1 MMARWILLR
10 GLTRE
15 SRHWGAFAP
24 MLEARCGAVLPID
37 LPGNGTLAHWR
48 SPADVDAY
56 VDAVRAEA
64 QRHGARPPHR
74 VLAMSLGGMVASAW
88 AWRFPDEIERLVLVN
103 TSMRPYSRFYERLRP
118 AAWPAL
124 ARAAWHWRDGDRG
137 ADRGNVAEAM
147 IRERTCAR
155 RDTLAADLD
164 AWCAIRASAPV
175 SRANA
180 LRQLLAA
187 ARYTVRGVPGC
198 PALVLSSSED
208 RLVDPACSAR
218 LARAWGA
225 THREHPWAGHDLPHD
240 DPQWLVDVVCAVF
253 PGAGTGSGVRDASGG
268 TFAASVGSVGSVG
281 RARPDESA
289 HPHAPQSP
297 DSRANSA

>member
-1 MMARWILLR
+1 MTAHWILLR

-15 SRHWGAFAP
+15 SRHWGAFVP
-24 MLEARCGAVLPID
+24 MLEARCGAALPVD
-37 LPGNGTLAHWR
+37 LPGNGTLAQVR
-48 SPADVDAY
+48 SPGDVDAY

-64 QRHGARPPHR
+64 QRHGAPPPYR

-88 AWRFPDEIERLVLVN
+88 ARRFPDEIERLVLVN

-124 ARAAWHWRDGDRG
+124 LRAARHWRGDCAVDRG
-137 ADRGNVAEAM
+137 ADCGDIAETM
-147 IRERTCAR
+147 IHERTCAR

-164 AWCAIRASAPV
+164 AWRAIRASASV

-187 ARYTVRGVPGC
+187 ARYTVRDVPRC
-198 PALVLSSSED
+198 PVLVLSSRED
-208 RLVDPACSAR
+208 RLVNPVCSTR

-240 DPQWLVDVVCAVF
+240 DPQWLVDAVCAAF
-253 PGAGTGSGVRDASGG
+253 PDRAHACETP
-268 TFAASVGSVGSVG
+268 G
-281 RARPDESA
+281 RAS
-289 HPHAPQSP
+289 
-297 DSRANSA
+297 